1 MKQKRKKNK
10 YGEYSERTQIFMNA
24 VEQHLSSKFGSIEA
38 QWDGLLS
45 MLATN
50 YELFFNCKEIVNKEG
65 LMVQNRFGGFEKHPL
80 IKVMTD
86 AQIQVIKL
94 VAEFGISPRSIK
106 NLNVTDNNEDDFIE
120 ALTR

>member
-10 YGEYSERTQIFMNA
+10 YGEYSERTQTFMNA
-24 VEQHLSSKFGSIEA
+24 VEEHLSSKFGAIED
-38 QWDGLLS
+38 QWEGLLL

-50 YELFFNCKEIVNKEG
+50 YELFFNCKEIINKEG
-65 LMVQNRFGGFEKHPL
+65 LMVQNRFGGFDKHPL

-120 ALTR
+120 ALTA

>member
-10 YGEYSERTQIFMNA
+10 YSEYTERTQTFMNA
-24 VEQHLSSKFGSIEA
+24 VEEHLSSKFGTIEA
-38 QWDGLLS
+38 QWEGLLS

-50 YELFFNCKEIVNKEG
+50 YELFFNCKDIIKKEG
-65 LMVQNRFGGFEKHPL
+65 LMVQNRFGSFEKNPL
-80 IKVMTD
+80 LKVMVD

-120 ALTR
+120 ALTA